1 MSTVQ
6 LNNVTVERGDGGLVT
21 LQVEVAPETVRA
33 TRERVIKEYSRRIRV
48 PGFRP
53 GHIPANVVRR
63 NVGDEAIAQ
72 AVSDELV
79 PEAYQQAL
87 EQNDL
92 QPLERAQVDQLTYES
107 FTGDQPLQFTAR
119 VIVRPEMELG
129 ELKGL
134 DVTRPVVDVTDEDVE
149 QGLNALS
156 EEHATLRNV
165 EGRGAQD
172 GDVLSA
178 ELSVF
183 MDGEARSEEPAKLR
197 AFVLGQSGF
206 VPSID
211 EHLQGAQLDEERRFE
226 VTYPED
232 FKDEE
237 LAGKAAEFA
246 IKVTA
251 IKERVLPEINDE
263 FAKNLGLDDTTAL
276 RERMRQAI
284 QEGREREAQDSV
296 RSQVA
301 AAAAN
306 ATEFEV
312 PTQLVESRTH
322 NRIHNFEHE
331 LSHREATLD
340 QYLDSIGQ
348 SREEFEAQ
356 VRGEI
361 ENELRQ
367 ELVLDE
373 IAKREALTANDQ
385 EIENHYLMVAQ
396 AMQRPVEE
404 IVQQLDYQTVRASIL
419 QRKAVDWLLENATI
433 TEGTLPTLETAED
446 SGEATEASAEA
457 EEKPKRARRK
467 KTDTNEVSETG
478 ETTTEADATATDAAE
493 TTEA

>member
-6 LNNVTVERGDGGLVT
+6 LNNVKVERGDGGLVT
-21 LQVEVAPETVRA
+21 LQIEVAPETVRA

-63 NVGDEAIAQ
+63 NVGDEAISQ

-87 EQNDL
+87 EQSEL
-92 QPLERAQVDQLTYES
+92 QPLERAQVDQLTFES
-107 FTGDQPLQFTAR
+107 FAGDQPLQFTAR
-119 VIVRPEMELG
+119 VIVRPEMQLG
-129 ELKGL
+129 ELTGL
-134 DVTRPVVDVTDEDVE
+134 EVIQPTVEVTDEDVE
-149 QGLNALS
+149 QGLNALT
-156 EEHATLRNV
+156 EEHATLRTV
-165 EGRGAQD
+165 EGRGAQN

-183 MDGEARSEEPAKLR
+183 MEGEARSDEPAKLR
-197 AFVLGQSGF
+197 AFVLGESGF

-211 EHLQGAQLDEERRFE
+211 EHLQGVQLDEERRFD

-237 LAGKAAEFA
+237 LAGKNAEFL

-263 FAKNLGLDDTTAL
+263 FAKTLGLDDTAAL

-312 PTQLVESRTH
+312 PTQLVETRTQSRVQ
-322 NRIHNFEHE
+322 NFEHE

-340 QYLDSIGQ
+340 QYLDSVGQ
-348 SREEFEAQ
+348 SREEFDAQ
-356 VRGEI
+356 VRSEI
-361 ENELRQ
+361 ETELRQ

-373 IAKREALTANDQ
+373 IAKRQELTANDQ
-385 EIENHYLMVAQ
+385 EIENHYRMVAQ
-396 AMQRPVEE
+396 AMRRPVEE

-419 QRKAVDWLLENATI
+419 QRKAVDWLVSNASI
-433 TEGTLPTLETAED
+433 TEGTLPTED
-446 SGEATEASAEA
+446 AGSEANEEAA
-457 EEKPKRARRK
+457 PK
-467 KTDTNEVSETG
+467 KTRG
-478 ETTTEADATATDAAE
+478 KKAE
-493 TTEA
+493 TTESATEETETTEA

>member
-6 LNNVTVERGDGGLVT
+6 LQNVTVERGDGGLVT
-21 LQVEVAPETVRA
+21 LQVEVAPEAVRA
-33 TRERVIKEYSRRIRV
+33 ARERVIKEYSRRIRV

-87 EQNDL
+87 EQNEL

-119 VIVRPEMELG
+119 VIVRPEIQLG

-134 DVTRPVVDVTDEDVE
+134 EVVQPTVEVTDEDVE
-149 QGLNALS
+149 QGLQALS
-156 EEHATLRNV
+156 EEHATLRTV

-197 AFVLGQSGF
+197 SFVLGQSGF

-211 EHLQGAQLDEERRFE
+211 EHLQDAQIDEERRFE

-237 LAGKAAEFA
+237 LAGKPAEFL

-263 FAKNLGLDDTTAL
+263 FAKNLGLDDTAAL

-284 QEGREREAQDSV
+284 QEGRQREAQDSV
-296 RSQVA
+296 RAQVA
-301 AAAAN
+301 AAAA
-306 ATEFEV
+306 ASTEFEV
-312 PTQLVESRTH
+312 PSQLVETRTH

-340 QYLDSIGQ
+340 QYLDSVGQ
-348 SREEFEAQ
+348 SREEFETQ

-373 IAKREALTANDQ
+373 IARREKLDASDE
-385 EIENHYLMVAQ
+385 EIENHYRMVAQ
-396 AMQRPVEE
+396 AMRRPVEE
-404 IVQQLDYQTVRASIL
+404 VVQQLDYPTVRASIL
-419 QRKAVDWLLENATI
+419 QRKAVDWLLSNASIAQGDAPAENAGSDEAT
-433 TEGTLPTLETAED
+433 
-446 SGEATEASAEA
+446 GEAATETPEA
-457 EEKPKRARRK
+457 
-467 KTDTNEVSETG
+467 
-478 ETTTEADATATDAAE
+478 
-493 TTEA
+493 